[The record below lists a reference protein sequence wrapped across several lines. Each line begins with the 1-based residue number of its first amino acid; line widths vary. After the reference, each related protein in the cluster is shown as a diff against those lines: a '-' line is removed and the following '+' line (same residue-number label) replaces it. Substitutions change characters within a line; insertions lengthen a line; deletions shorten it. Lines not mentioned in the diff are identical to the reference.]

1 MWWLFVRSFFR
12 DDVVCAGILFIVIII
27 MLYDEDEEYDDDDH
41 YDDDNDNDVVEN
53 YIHILILN
61 VNSKFSSLNSQG
73 SYYVYYSIKVY
84 TSLEGN
90 M

>member
-27 MLYDEDEEYDDDDH
+27 MLYDEEEEDDDDH
-41 YDDDNDNDVVEN
+41 YDDDNDNEVVGN

-84 TSLEGN
+84 IGLARY